1 MGAWNKRQSLGT
13 QPCRASNFG
22 RSCGGSVTVGAAGG
36 GLGLLA
42 GGAAGA
48 AVGLVPAL
56 FTFGLSIPVCA
67 AIGGGAGACLGT
79 AAGGTTG
86 FVGGGAV
93 GYGAYNAYSQRKEIG
108 LGASEALTKLGGMAE
123 SVK

>member
-1 MGAWNKRQSLGT
+1 M
-13 QPCRASNFG
+13 
-22 RSCGGSVTVGAAGG
+22 GAAGG
-36 GLGLLA
+36 SAGLMA

-67 AIGGGAGACLGT
+67 AIGSSAGACLGT

-86 FVGGGAV
+86 LVGGGAV
-93 GYGAYNAYSQRKEIG
+93 GYGAYRAYSQREEISKD
-108 LGASEALTKLGGMAE
+108 ASETLIELSGMAE
-123 SVK
+123 SMKEKAKEKANMSA

>member
-1 MGAWNKRQSLGT
+1 M
-13 QPCRASNFG
+13 
-22 RSCGGSVTVGAAGG
+22 GAAGG
-36 GLGLLA
+36 GLGLVA

-67 AIGGGAGACLGT
+67 AIGSGAGACLGT

-86 FVGGGAV
+86 FVGGGVV
-93 GYGAYNAYSQRKEIG
+93 GYGAYSAYSHREEIS
-108 LGASEALTKLGGMAE
+108 LGTLEALTKFSGMAGFMKE
-123 SVK
+123 KAK